1 MALKTILF
9 LAAFIACSGGA
20 LFAPIMGVL
29 GYVALYNLGA
39 ERQWWFA
46 PIRALGLDLR
56 CSLTLAVATGIGMA
70 LHWRSLRYGKP
81 FLHSQEKLLLVFLG
95 LIWLS
100 TFVGEPTTGAYT
112 LVDHPSVKMTKVIIF
127 ALMLTHIVTTVR
139 RLDLLLWVLVVGS
152 LAMGLQAYWT
162 PYSEFTRG
170 RIETIGGPD
179 FTEANF
185 LAAYLAAM
193 LPVIGIQFL
202 RTGWPGRLLCLFAGV
217 FTTNA
222 IILTRSRSSLVG
234 VATGLLLAAILAPK
248 QYRKVVIAG
257 LIVAVAGGL
266 YLMDPG
272 FQERAATI
280 TASADERDA
289 SAASRLVLAD
299 AALNM
304 LKDHPLGIGAGNFFQ
319 TIERYDPSFKLKDV
333 HNTFLRCATELGVHG
348 LLVFVAL
355 IANAAWSLRRTMK
368 AAAGLPDDRRRDA
381 TLLGYGLFI
390 TVVTYLGCCF
400 TITLIYVEALWWLLA
415 LPVCLERAVANL
427 KTDALLISGAKATM
441 PVKTKVGSPFAL
453 KGKRSG

>member
-1 MALKTILF
+1 MPLKTILF
-9 LAAFIACSGGA
+9 LLGFVGAAGGA
-20 LFAPIMGVL
+20 LFIPIMGVL

-46 PIRALGLDLR
+46 PIRGLGLDLR
-56 CSLTLAVATGIGMA
+56 CSLTLAVATGIGMV

-100 TFVGEPTTGAYT
+100 TFVGEPTEGAYT
-112 LVDHPSVKMTKVIIF
+112 LVDHPSVKMTKVVIF

-139 RLDLLLWVLVVGS
+139 RLDLLLWVLTAGS
-152 LAMGLQAYWT
+152 LVLGLQAYWT

-170 RIETIGGPD
+170 RIETVGGPD

-234 VATGLLLAAILAPK
+234 VLAGMLLAVILAPK

-272 FQERAATI
+272 FQERATTI

-319 TIERYDPSFKLKDV
+319 TIGRYNPSLELKDV

-381 TLLGYGLFI
+381 TLAAYGLFI
-390 TVVTYLGCCF
+390 SVVTYLGCCF

-415 LPVCLERAVANL
+415 LPVCMERAVANL
-427 KTDALLISGAKATM
+427 KADALLVPDAKTTRPAK
-441 PVKTKVGSPFAL
+441 VKVGVAPAL
-453 KGKRSG
+453 EGKRI